1 MQVQTSGN
9 EVRLRSK
16 QTASPRRMSRMR
28 GQSPVRLGKLGR
40 CLASFRDFC
49 EAKDLKR
56 KRRAGCVA
64 AKTARDRRQ
73 RGKQAIRIL
82 HRKGMK
88 VQSVHN
94 LRAKHF
100 DALMEH
106 VETADYEPGTRQD
119 WVSFLR
125 WLAQELGL
133 REVERRIVRR
143 RWKMKHLMR
152 RTYVA
157 KGDRSLL
164 PTGVSFDEVFQRVYA
179 IEPWV
184 AACLLLMHAF
194 ALRTKEAMLF
204 RPWDPYDEEGRI
216 HIEYGTKGGRPRTHE
231 RPVLSKVYETAVL
244 AFARLFAA
252 SKTESMIPRG
262 MEFKHAY
269 ARFYYVMRKAG
280 FTRAKVGRTPHALRH
295 GRLQGVFKA
304 EAGFEPSTRGGC
316 MEADP
321 ERACAAADRVS
332 NVAGHKRRW
341 IATAYVGRYAPPRRR
356 RTNSPD
362 RPDTQA
368 WTDGPSQRESVG
380 AADVS
385 DPTAPLAGA
394 VGGDH
399 TRISEHG
406 ACGCATNDGGGGVE
420 GVVMTRRRPKLTG
433 FLATSRIKARLNTHA
448 GERE

>member
-1 MQVQTSGN
+1 MQVQTRGN
-9 EVRLRSK
+9 ELRGRPK
-16 QTASPRRMSRMR
+16 QAASPRRMSRR
-28 GQSPVRLGKLGR
+28 TSQPPVRLGKLGR

-49 EAKDLKR
+49 KAKDLKR

-64 AKTARDRRQ
+64 HKTARDRRQ

-100 DALMEH
+100 DVLMEH

-133 REVERRIVRR
+133 GEVERRIVRR
-143 RWKMKHLMR
+143 RWRMKHLMR

-164 PTGVSFDEVFQRVYA
+164 PTGVSFDEMFQRVYA

-184 AACLLLMHAF
+184 AACVLLMHAF
-194 ALRTKEAMLF
+194 ALRAKEAMLF
-204 RPWDPYDEEGRI
+204 RPWDPYDEQGRI
-216 HIEYGTKGGRPRTHE
+216 HIEYGTKGGRSRTHE
-231 RPVLSKVYETAVL
+231 RPVLSKVYEMAVL
-244 AFARLFAA
+244 GFARLFAA

-280 FTRAKVGRTPHALRH
+280 FTRADVGRTPHALRH

-316 MEADP
+316 METDP

-356 RTNSPD
+356 KANVPH

-368 WTDGPSQRESVG
+368 WIDGPSQRESAK
-380 AADVS
+380 AAAES
-385 DPTAPLAGA
+385 GPALPLAGA
-394 VGGDH
+394 VGADD
-399 TRISEHG
+399 TCTVEQERV
-406 ACGCATNDGGGGVE
+406 GVLRTPVE
-420 GVVMTRRRPKLTG
+420 AG
-433 FLATSRIKARLNTHA
+433 SRASS
-448 GERE
+448 